1 MNGKLI
7 RGTAVL
13 LALCA
18 FGLLTS
24 LGCAR
29 PRADVLSYRH
39 GLPAQLQQEVPN
51 PGVALARLE
60 AASTQPAGLTAAP
73 DLPKGTQYL
82 TVPLGEGPQHF
93 VAAFDAQANGRR
105 GALYFDT
112 DCDGDLAEEE
122 ALKPTR
128 SGSADTFGPI
138 AVTLKRE
145 GATGLYHFYIRR
157 WRQGSGDHWRL
168 QPACY
173 NVGAVTIGDKAYR
186 MAVIDGTGNGLFNDF
201 WSSSTG
207 WPDHAYVDWNGDG
220 EFGRKESL
228 NCTRRYV
235 RDGQWYKVS
244 FSADGTEV
252 SFTPTEF
259 PMGTVTFGDF
269 SLAAQF
275 VSDTGQGGF
284 IASGQER
291 IEVPADDY
299 SLLRMWVK
307 RTDEAGLLWE
317 ASGSRSPGVEFTV
330 REGQETTLAVGI
342 PFTASLQAPSP
353 GPYKAGQTIRF
364 AGRATGTDG
373 KNYQFMRA
381 GERQPAPT
389 MVIRDKAGKQISSY
403 AFQYG

>member
-7 RGTAVL
+7 RRTAVL

-24 LGCAR
+24 LGCAQAR
-29 PRADVLSYRH
+29 PDILSYRH
-39 GLPAQLQQEVPN
+39 GPPAQLQQEVPN
-51 PGVALARLE
+51 PGVAVARLE
-60 AASTQPAGLTAAP
+60 PASTHPVGLTAAP

-82 TVPLGEGPQHF
+82 TVPLGEGPQLF
-93 VAAFDAQANGRR
+93 VAAFDAQANGRQ

-128 SGSADTFGPI
+128 SGLPQTFGPI
-138 AVTLKRE
+138 AVKLERE
-145 GATGLYHFYIRR
+145 GATGLYHFYIQR
-157 WRQGSGDHWRL
+157 WPQISGDYWRL

-173 NVGAVTIGDKAYR
+173 NVGAVTIGGKAYQ
-186 MAVIDGTGNGLFNDF
+186 MAVIDGTGNGLFNDV
-201 WSSSTG
+201 WSSSTN

-220 EFGRKESL
+220 KFGRKESL

-235 RDGQWYKVS
+235 RDGQWYEVS

-252 SFTPTEF
+252 LFTPTKF
-259 PMGTVTFGDF
+259 PMGTVTFGDLG
-269 SLAAQF
+269 LAAQF

-284 IASGQER
+284 NASGQER

-299 SLLRMWVK
+299 SLLRTWVK

-330 REGQETTLAVGI
+330 REGQETTLAVGM
-342 PFTASLQAPSP
+342 PFTGSLQVASP

-364 AGRATGTDG
+364 AGKATGTGG
-373 KNYQFMRA
+373 KDYQFTRA
-381 GERQPAPT
+381 GVRQPAPT
-389 MVIRDKAGKQISSY
+389 MVIRDKEGEQIGSY